1 MHPSLLFVLYCTL
14 SRAREEPKNKYI
26 MIYIY
31 LNFFFCIIK
40 QEHKLNIIGE
50 KLSHDKYATLC
61 RQYER
66 RMKNVKM
73 YSLFFSCIFLITTPR
88 ATYERCSLVNI
99 STRWLHDK
107 YWMYSTACCLLLY
120 FIQSKFFRE
129 HVFDCVLN
137 APSDGYCFVIT
148 MMWLSCAFG
157 V

>member
-1 MHPSLLFVLYCTL
+1 MK
-14 SRAREEPKNKYI
+14 R
-26 MIYIY
+26 
-31 LNFFFCIIK
+31 
-40 QEHKLNIIGE
+40 EHKLNIISE

-73 YSLFFSCIFLITTPR
+73 YSFIFSVYENFSSPVLITTPR
-88 ATYERCSLVNI
+88 ATNERCSLVNI

-137 APSDGYCFVIT
+137 APSDGYCPVTVI
-148 MMWLSCAFG
+148 MWLSCAFG